1 METGGNNLEC
11 LVYWEGAEKEDVVV
25 AVAAERW
32 WGSRA
37 ERWTSFVDKPIE
49 QQVGRLLDQRRVVA
63 AAEEDRAVV
72 IVVDFGKKSDK
83 RELQQ

>member
-1 METGGNNLEC
+1 MIMETGGNNLEC

-37 ERWTSFVDKPIE
+37 ER
-49 QQVGRLLDQRRVVA
+49 
-63 AAEEDRAVV
+63 
-72 IVVDFGKKSDK
+72 
-83 RELQQ
+83 